1 MFCFSARCSVSA
13 FLPRV
18 ALLPAAALC
27 SQEGSQKFTIAPG
40 ECKSFCT
47 CGLSKNF
54 PLCAL
59 FNAHRFAARPR
70 SSASPAALRAATLA
84 GDGSHKAHNAA
95 HGTSFKSIKVEVEE
109 HEPAK
114 DVWICRC
121 AHSKNKPF
129 CDGSHKKIKAVP
141 L

>member
-1 MFCFSARCSVSA
+1 MKVT
-13 FLPRV
+13 L
-18 ALLPAAALC
+18 
-27 SQEGSQKFTIAPG
+27 APG
-40 ECKSFCT
+40 ESKYICNCGESKSYPFC
-47 CGLSKNF
+47 
-54 PLCAL
+54 
-59 FNAHRFAARPR
+59 
-70 SSASPAALRAATLA
+70 
-84 GDGSHKAHNAA
+84 DGSHKAHNAA

>member
-1 MFCFSARCSVSA
+1 VQELLHVRPLEEFPAVC
-13 FLPRV
+13 V
-18 ALLPAAALC
+18 A
-27 SQEGSQKFTIAPG
+27 QRAP
-40 ECKSFCT
+40 
-47 CGLSKNF
+47 
-54 PLCAL
+54 
-59 FNAHRFAARPR
+59 RFAARLR
-70 SSASPAALRAATLA
+70 SSASPAAIRTATLA

>member
-1 MFCFSARCSVSA
+1 
-13 FLPRV
+13 V

-27 SQEGSQKFTIAPG
+27 SQEGPQKFTIAPG

-59 FNAHRFAARPR
+59 LNAHRRFAPHV
-70 SSASPAALRAATLA
+70 SSLTSRIRLTSRIAARAATLA

-114 DVWICRC
+114 DVWMCRC

-129 CDGSHKKIKAVP
+129 CDGSHRKIKAVP